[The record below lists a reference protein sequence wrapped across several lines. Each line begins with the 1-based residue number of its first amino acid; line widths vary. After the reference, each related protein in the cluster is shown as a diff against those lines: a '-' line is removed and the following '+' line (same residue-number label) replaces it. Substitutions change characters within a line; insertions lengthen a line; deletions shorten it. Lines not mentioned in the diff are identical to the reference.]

1 MLNPEIFIQISVLE
15 QHFQNW
21 CTLDSLPSIEKVD
34 NIDLL
39 LLNRLNDLL
48 FNSVNLIVDKDI
60 VEYIEHSAYPN
71 PYIKKIVKKSTQKSS
86 LCIDNWNGDFNNDL
100 VKEERFLDFPNSIFI
115 LDLSDQESIENS
127 SKNGQLICN
136 YSTFIKKLPVL
147 LASFTIRTNDTVVNF
162 NWKDIFPEIE
172 FNKIVIIDNY
182 LLQDKDKLNTNII
195 SFLTFILKRR
205 FESEINI
212 TIVTYIDERLVENRI
227 QLIKEG
233 IINFSNYK
241 IKLIFLPNTLI
252 EHDRAIITNYHFV
265 SSGHGFVFFNINGI
279 MNTDTKINIDGIFCN
294 SIYSMI
300 INKTK
305 QIEKWSVDYPVKLIA
320 G

>member
-21 CTLDSLPSIEKVD
+21 CRIDSLTSIEKID
-34 NIDLL
+34 NKDYLL
-39 LLNRLNDLL
+39 INRLNELL
-48 FNSVNLIVDKDI
+48 FNSINLIVDKDI
-60 VEYIEHSAYPN
+60 IEYIDTNPN
-71 PYIKKIVKKSTQKSS
+71 PYLNRLIKRSTERSS
-86 LCIDNWNGDFNNDL
+86 VNIDSWKGDFICDII
-100 VKEERFLDFPNSIFI
+100 KEDRFSDFPNSIFI
-115 LDLSDQESIENS
+115 LDISDHESIEISN
-127 SKNGQLICN
+127 KIGQIICN
-136 YSTFIKKLPVL
+136 YSIFISKLPIL
-147 LASFTIRTNDTVVNF
+147 FNPSSFLTDRYRTSF
-162 NWKDIFPEIE
+162 SWSAIFPKIE
-172 FNKIVIIDNY
+172 FNRILIIDNY

-227 QLIKEG
+227 QLIKDG

-241 IKLIFLPNTLI
+241 IKLIILPNTLI
-252 EHDRAIITNYHFV
+252 EHDRAIITNYHFI
-265 SSGHGFVFFNINGI
+265 SSEKGFVFFNQKGE
-279 MNTDTKINIDGIFCN
+279 MNTITKINIAGVLCYN
-294 SIYSMI
+294 IYSMI
-300 INKTK
+300 VDKTK